1 MAEILFGDPFLK
13 TQKLVKSLDQ
23 NVRVLHS
30 LFLLNAKLRAI

>member
-23 NVRVLHS
+23 NVRVLQFV
-30 LFLLNAKLRAI
+30 LIVC